1 MRSYDIVVDVTLLDR
16 SEVQPLCLRDG
27 AAGARTVTAMKNQT
41 SVTAARLRTY
51 WWPFLVFALLALPM
65 FGMRE
70 LCRVHRPYTPSA
82 SRLLTVF
89 IIFELLAMFGLLTE
103 HLTLRKLFARTGWTS
118 PPSSITGSATCR
130 ASSESRPR
138 PTTDLWRISFAVY
151 ILTIA
156 SASRGRLRMR
166 ELTTSLT
173 RPNSK

>member
-51 WWPFLVFALLALPM
+51 WWPFLAFALLALPM

-70 LCRVHRPYTPSA
+70 LFRVHRPYTPSA

-103 HLTLRKLFARTGWTS
+103 HLTLRKLFSEANIARDRLHLAMTSGRSMGWEWDLES
-118 PPSSITGSATCR
+118 GRDYWLATC
-130 ASSESRPR
+130 
-138 PTTDLWRISFAVY
+138 
-151 ILTIA
+151 IA
-156 SASRGRLRMR
+156 L
-166 ELTTSLT
+166 
-173 RPNSK
+173 